1 MPLSLSP
8 SAQRFEESPTLAINE
23 RVRRLTAEGR
33 TVYQMG
39 FGESRFPVHPKI
51 LDALREH
58 ATARSYTPVAGFP
71 ELRSAIAGFYT
82 REFRLATT
90 PEQVIVGVG
99 SKSLLFALVRA
110 LEGDVL
116 LPRPSWVSYA
126 PQALVADRR
135 VTWIDTRAEDEYCLT
150 ADGLAAGLV
159 QARKAG
165 QQPQILI
172 LNSPGNPTGVVYP
185 AGTIEE
191 LAEVARYNDI
201 AVISDEIYALINHF
215 DSAQCRHCERPHVS
229 IATYYPEGAFVTG
242 GLSKHHSLGGWRF
255 GLTVVP
261 AGEAGTRVMQALT
274 AIAGAVWSSPAAPVQ
289 HAATVAYSDDSDIAA
304 YVQTCSAIHAAVT
317 QELYTHLVG
326 AGIPC
331 PRPSGAY
338 YLYPNFNEWAEALRR
353 RYNVATSDD
362 LAALLL
368 DEYGIATLPGTA
380 FGARAGDL
388 SLRLST
394 SYLSAQDDAH
404 AVAVLAAY
412 AEAPGTV
419 EFVRSACP
427 DVLEVGRRLRMFVE
441 RLSD

>member
-1 MPLSLSP
+1 MPLNLSP

-71 ELRSAIAGFYT
+71 ELRAAIAEFYR
-82 REFRLATT
+82 REFRLEAA
-90 PEQVIVGVG
+90 PKQIIVGPG

-110 LEGDVL
+110 LDGDVV
-116 LPRPSWVSYA
+116 LPRPTWVSYE

-135 VTWIDTRAEDEYCLT
+135 VTWIGTRAEDEYCLT
-150 ADGLAAGLV
+150 AEGLAAGLA
-159 QARKAG
+159 QAQKAG
-165 QQPQILI
+165 QQPRILI

-185 AGTIEE
+185 TGTLEG
-191 LAEVARYNDI
+191 LAEVARANDV
-201 AVISDEIYALINHF
+201 AVVSDEIYALINH
-215 DSAQCRHCERPHVS
+215 CNRPHVS
-229 IATYYPEGAFVTG
+229 IATYYPEGTVVTG

-255 GLTVVP
+255 GLAVVP
-261 AGEAGTRVMQALT
+261 AGEAGAQVIQASI
-274 AIAGAVWSSPAAPVQ
+274 AIAGAIWSSPAAPVQ
-289 HAATVAYSDDSDIAA
+289 HAATVAYSDDPDIAA

-317 QELYTHLVG
+317 RELYAHLVK
-326 AGIPC
+326 AGVPC
-331 PRPSGAY
+331 PPPSGAY
-338 YLYPNFNEWAEALRR
+338 YLYPDFGQWREMLRQ
-353 RYNVATSDD
+353 RYRVTTSND
-362 LAALLL
+362 LATVLL

-380 FGARAGDL
+380 FGASPDDL

-394 SYLSAQDDAH
+394 SYLSARDDAH
-404 AVAVLAAY
+404 AEAVLAAY
-412 AEAPGTV
+412 AQAASSA

-427 DVLEVGRRLRMFVE
+427 DVSEVGRRLRAFVKT
-441 RLSD
+441 LST

>member
-1 MPLSLSP
+1 MPLNLSP

-71 ELRSAIAGFYT
+71 ELRSAIAEFYT
-82 REFRLATT
+82 HEFRLDTA

-110 LEGDVL
+110 LDGDVL

-126 PQALVADRR
+126 PQALVADKR

-150 ADGLAAGLV
+150 AEGLAAGLA
-159 QARKAG
+159 QAREAG
-165 QQPQILI
+165 QQPRILI

-185 AGTIEE
+185 AGTLEE
-191 LAEVARYNDI
+191 LAEVARHNDV
-201 AVISDEIYALINHF
+201 AVISDEIYALINH
-215 DSAQCRHCERPHVS
+215 CRRPHVS
-229 IATYYPEGAFVTG
+229 IAKYYPEGAFVTG
-242 GLSKHHSLGGWRF
+242 GLSKHLSLGGWRF
-255 GLTVVP
+255 GLAVAP
-261 AGEAGTRVMQALT
+261 AGDAGARVMQALM
-274 AIAGAVWSSPAAPVQ
+274 AIAGAIWSSPAAPVQ
-289 HAATVAYSDDSDIAA
+289 HAATVAYSRYPDIMA
-304 YVQTCSAIHAAVT
+304 YIRVCAGIHAAVT
-317 QELYTHLVG
+317 GELYAQLQE

-331 PRPSGAY
+331 PQPSGGY
-338 YLYPNFNEWAEALRR
+338 YLYPNFNGWEGALRQR
-353 RYNVATSDD
+353 HDVATSDE

-394 SYLSAQDDAH
+394 SYLSARDDAH
-404 AVAVLAAY
+404 AEAVLAAY
-412 AEAPGTV
+412 TEAPGTA
-419 EFVRSACP
+419 EFARSACP
-427 DVLEVGRRLRMFVE
+427 DVLEVGRR
-441 RLSD
+441 

>member
-1 MPLSLSP
+1 MPLNLSP

-23 RVRRLTAEGR
+23 RVRRLTAGGR

-51 LDALREH
+51 LAALREH

-71 ELRSAIAGFYT
+71 ELRSAIAEFYT
-82 REFRLATT
+82 REFQLNTA

-110 LEGDVL
+110 LDGDVL

-126 PQALVADRR
+126 PQALVADKR

-150 ADGLAAGLV
+150 AEGLAAGLA

-165 QQPQILI
+165 QQPRILI

-185 AGTIEE
+185 TGALEE
-191 LAEVARYNDI
+191 LAEVARDHDLAI
-201 AVISDEIYALINHF
+201 VSDEIYALINH
-215 DSAQCRHCERPHVS
+215 CRRPHVS
-229 IATYYPEGAFVTG
+229 IAKYYPEGTFVTG
-242 GLSKHHSLGGWRF
+242 GLSKHLSLGGWRF
-255 GLTVVP
+255 GLAVAP
-261 AGEAGTRVMQALT
+261 AGDAGARVMKALM
-274 AIAGAVWSSPAAPVQ
+274 AIAGAIWSSPAAPIQ
-289 HAATVAYSDDSDIAA
+289 HAATVAYSDDPDIMA
-304 YVQTCSAIHAAVT
+304 YVRTCAAIHAAVT
-317 QELYTHLVG
+317 HELYAQLQE
-326 AGIPC
+326 AGVPC
-331 PRPSGAY
+331 PQPSGGY
-338 YLYPNFNEWAEALRR
+338 YLYPNFNGWEGALRQR
-353 RYNVATSDD
+353 SDVATSDA

-404 AVAVLAAY
+404 AEAVLAAY
-412 AEAPGTV
+412 AEMPDTV
-419 EFVRSACP
+419 EFVHSACP
-427 DVLEVGRRLRMFVE
+427 DVLEVGRRVRAFVQT
-441 RLSD
+441 LST

>member
-1 MPLSLSP
+1 MPLNLSP

-51 LDALREH
+51 LDALRGH

-71 ELRSAIAGFYT
+71 ELRAAIADFYT
-82 REFRLATT
+82 REFRLDTA
-90 PEQVIVGVG
+90 PGQVIVGVG

-110 LEGDVL
+110 LEGDLL

-126 PQALVADRR
+126 PQALVADKR

-150 ADGLAAGLV
+150 AEGLAAGLA
-159 QARKAG
+159 QAREAG
-165 QQPQILI
+165 QQPRILI

-185 AGTIEE
+185 AGIIEE
-191 LAEVARYNDI
+191 LAEVARDNDV
-201 AVISDEIYALINHF
+201 AVISDEIYALINHC
-215 DSAQCRHCERPHVS
+215 ARPHVS
-229 IATYYPEGAFVTG
+229 IAKYYPEGTFVTG
-242 GLSKHHSLGGWRF
+242 GLSKHLSLGGWRF
-255 GLTVVP
+255 GLAVAP
-261 AGEAGTRVMQALT
+261 AGDAGAKVMQALM
-274 AIAGAVWSSPAAPVQ
+274 AIAGAIWSSPAAPVQ
-289 HAATVAYSDDSDIAA
+289 HAATVAYSGEPGIMNYIRACA
-304 YVQTCSAIHAAVT
+304 GIHAAVT
-317 QELYTHLVG
+317 HELYAQLEE

-331 PRPSGAY
+331 PRPSGGY
-338 YLYPNFNEWAEALRR
+338 YLYPNFNRWQDALRR
-353 RYNVATSDD
+353 RYNIAASDD

-368 DEYGIATLPGTA
+368 NEYGIAALPGTA

-394 SYLSAQDDAH
+394 SYLSARDDAH
-404 AVAVLAAY
+404 AEAVLAAY
-412 AEAPGTV
+412 TETPGTV

-427 DVLEVGRRLRMFVE
+427 DVLEVGRRFQTFLENVDNT
-441 RLSD
+441 S